1 MIKIY
6 IAILFFFF
14 ISCSNNHSID
24 ELGEGV
30 LFSEETEVINK
41 DGSRVLVRYNGSKV
55 ILDSLSYNEKGD
67 LHGLVMIFDT
77 TTRVKQYYTYVNG
90 EKTGKMTSY
99 YPSGDIEYIASFI
112 KNGNIG
118 ENIFYYEDGGLKSY
132 ECKDYNE
139 RLVYQRDYDS
149 LGNVIRSDGFLIY
162 YYGMNRDTISL
173 VDSLYFEFE
182 MGRPPH
188 CDVRL
193 FIGDSLNSFA
203 DYINIQY
210 PTYVERPT
218 EKGCISRRIFYEI
231 TDTVSGVKEQVVRD
245 VLTYV
250 KE

>member
-6 IAILFFFF
+6 TLILLFFL
-14 ISCSNNHSID
+14 ISCSSDHSID
-24 ELGEGV
+24 KLGEGT
-30 LFSEETEVINK
+30 LFSEEKEVINV
-41 DGSRVLVRYNGSKV
+41 DGSKVLIRYNGSKV
-55 ILDSLSYNEKGD
+55 MLDSLSYNAKGN

-77 TTRVKQYYTYVNG
+77 TTRVKQYYNYING

-112 KNGNIG
+112 KGGNIG

-139 RLVYQRDYDS
+139 RLMYQRDYDS

-162 YYGMNRDTISL
+162 YYGINRDTISL
-173 VDSLYFEFE
+173 DDSLYFEFE

-193 FIGDSLNSFA
+193 FIGDSLNRFA
-203 DYINIQY
+203 DYTNIQY
-210 PTYVERPT
+210 PTYFEHPKDIGVV
-218 EKGCISRRIFYEI
+218 SRRIFYEI
-231 TDTVSGVKEQVVRD
+231 TDTISGVKEQVVRD